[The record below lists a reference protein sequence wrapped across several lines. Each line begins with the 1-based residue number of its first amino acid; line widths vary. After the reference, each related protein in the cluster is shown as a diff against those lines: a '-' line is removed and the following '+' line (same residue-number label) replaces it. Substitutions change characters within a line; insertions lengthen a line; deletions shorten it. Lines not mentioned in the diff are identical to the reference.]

1 MSLYGSMFTA
11 ISGLSAQSSALSN
24 VANNIA
30 NSQTTGYKRVD
41 TSFSD
46 YVTATSV
53 PTASGV
59 PISSSTVIASGSA
72 TNGVQ
77 GSIQQTDN
85 ALDLAVSGQGFFS
98 VSSPIS
104 GTAADNMS
112 FDPRSFYTRAG
123 DFSLNKQGYLVNGQG
138 YYLNGWSVDGSGA
151 VNRTEISPIRVDQGV
166 FDPVA
171 TSGISLSANLPNDA
185 ETGEVVNTQFQVYDR
200 LGTQHSLAVAFTKTS
215 GSSWSMAATNPGG
228 TAGSANLGS
237 ITLNF
242 TDGKLSSFSDA
253 TGSLSGNSGAAGEAA
268 SVSLGGINFGQG
280 AQAIQLNMGSFQRSD
295 GMTQFTG
302 TEYSVR
308 DLSQDGM
315 PPGSFSSVSINESGD
330 VSLNYDNGESKVI
343 ARLPV
348 VTFSDPD
355 KLQSVNGQAYLRTPA
370 SGDARASDPNS
381 SGAGSLV
388 TKALEQSNVDIA
400 SEFSK
405 MILAQRAYSANTKI
419 VTKTDEML
427 QDTLNMAR

>member
-46 YVTATSV
+46 YVTATNAS
-53 PTASGV
+53 TSSGV
-59 PISSSTVIASGSA
+59 PITSSTVIASGSA
-72 TNGVQ
+72 TNAVQ
-77 GSIQQTDN
+77 GSIQQTGN

-98 VSSPIS
+98 VSSPVGDS
-104 GTAADNMS
+104 AVGNMS

-123 DFSLNKQGYLVNGQG
+123 DFSLNQQGYLVNSQG
-138 YYLNGWSVDGSGA
+138 YYLNGWSVDDSGA
-151 VNRTEISPIRVDQGV
+151 VNRTEIAPIRVDQGI

-185 ETGEVVNTQFQVYDR
+185 ATGTAVSSQLPVYDK
-200 LGTQHSLAVAFTKTS
+200 LGTQHMLGVTFTKA
-215 GSSWSMAATNPGG
+215 GDNSWSMAVSNPDS
-228 TAGSANLGS
+228 TTGSTNLGS
-237 ITLNF
+237 VTLNF
-242 TDGKLSSFSDA
+242 ADGKLASFSDA
-253 TGSLSGNSGAAGEAA
+253 TGNLSGNSGAAGEAA
-268 SVSLGGINFGQG
+268 SVSLGGIDFGQG
-280 AQAIQLNMGSFQRSD
+280 AQAIQLGMGSFQRSD

-302 TEYSVR
+302 TEYTVR
-308 DLSQDGM
+308 DLSQNGM
-315 PPGSFSSVSINESGD
+315 PPGAFSSVSINEAGD

-343 ARLPV
+343 ARVPV

-355 KLQSVNGQAYLRTPA
+355 KLQAVNGQAYLRTPA

-388 TKALEQSNVDIA
+388 TGALEQSNVDIA

>member
-1 MSLYGSMFTA
+1 MAEVETRQALPGGGRDGRDPGPPGLARALRWAARSSSARGKRPMSLYGSMFTA

-253 TGSLSGNSGAAGEAA
+253 TCIQDQIVDALNTVDRGVKANPKLFVLRYTAMPAVLVE
-268 SVSLGGINFGQG
+268 LGFI
-280 AQAIQLNMGSFQRSD
+280 S
-295 GMTQFTG
+295 
-302 TEYSVR
+302 
-308 DLSQDGM
+308 
-315 PPGSFSSVSINESGD
+315 NESD
-330 VSLNYDNGESKVI
+330 EVLLTDRQDDFARAI
-343 ARLPV
+343 ARG
-348 VTFSDPD
+348 VTD
-355 KLQSVNGQAYLRTPA
+355 Y
-370 SGDARASDPNS
+370 
-381 SGAGSLV
+381 
-388 TKALEQSNVDIA
+388 EQT
-400 SEFSK
+400 
-405 MILAQRAYSANTKI
+405 LA
-419 VTKTDEML
+419 
-427 QDTLNMAR
+427 